1 MPYHH
6 ISDTI
11 QINYTIHHPASSPAS
26 PARPPPRPWII
37 LINGLADP
45 QQTWS
50 AQVPA
55 FTSAGYT
62 VLTYD
67 NRGVGLSSRLSHDHE
82 VYTAATMASDLRRL
96 VTALAVPKPYHV
108 LGVSMG
114 GMIAQTYALTY
125 CLPGMDGQGQ
135 GEGEGE
141 GESEILTL
149 TLACTYAAP
158 GPFCS
163 RMFALWRDM
172 ARRMSVADV
181 MRDVGLW
188 AFTPAFFADES
199 KKADVQ
205 AMEAEMAQIDT
216 EMGLRSYLAQLNVIT
231 TFDTRSVVGKLGSAG
246 ARGGKG
252 MQIQVVVL
260 VGENDILIPV
270 SLSRELHAL
279 IEGSVFV
286 STLGGHACMWEFP
299 EAFNTAC
306 LDVWRGGGK
315 RGVV

>member
-1 MPYHH
+1 MPYHE
-6 ISDTI
+6 ISDAI
-11 QINYTIHHPASSPAS
+11 QINYTIHQPAAHPAAS
-26 PARPPPRPWII
+26 PPRPWII

-50 AQVPA
+50 TQVPA
-55 FTSAGYT
+55 FTTAGYT

-67 NRGVGLSSRLSHDHE
+67 NRGVGLSSRPSRDDE
-82 VYTAATMASDLRRL
+82 AYTAATMASDLRHL

-125 CLPGMDGQGQ
+125 CLPGT
-135 GEGEGE
+135 EGAG
-141 GESEILTL
+141 EILTL

-181 MRDVGLW
+181 MRDVALW
-188 AFTPAFFADES
+188 AFSPAFFADET
-199 KKADVQ
+199 KAADVQ
-205 AMEAEMAQIDT
+205 AMEAEMAQIDRD
-216 EMGLRSYLAQLNVIT
+216 MGLRSYLAQLNVIT
-231 TFDTRSVVGKLGSAG
+231 TFETRGVVGKLGRAG
-246 ARGGKG
+246 GGAKG
-252 MQIQVVVL
+252 MQVVVL
-260 VGENDILIPV
+260 AGENDILIPV

-279 IEGSVFV
+279 IEGSVWV
-286 STLGGHACMWEFP
+286 TTQGGHACMWEFP
-299 EAFNTAC
+299 DAFNTAC
-306 LDVWRGGGK
+306 LDVWK
-315 RGVV
+315 QQ

>member
-6 ISDTI
+6 ISDAI
-11 QINYTIHHPASSPAS
+11 QINYTIHHPATPPA
-26 PARPPPRPWII
+26 AGAPPPWIV

-50 AQVPA
+50 TQVPA
-55 FTSAGYT
+55 FTAAGYT

-67 NRGVGLSSRLSHDHE
+67 NRGVGLSSRPSRDE
-82 VYTAATMASDLRRL
+82 EAYTAATMASDLRSL
-96 VTALAVPKPYHV
+96 ITALAVPRPYHV

-125 CLPGMDGQGQ
+125 CLPGMAGDGD
-135 GEGEGE
+135 
-141 GESEILTL
+141 ILTL

-181 MRDVGLW
+181 MRDVALW

-199 KKADVQ
+199 KTADVQ
-205 AMEAEMAQIDT
+205 AMEAEMGQIDRD
-216 EMGLRSYLAQLNVIT
+216 MGLPSYLAQLNVIT
-231 TFDTRSVVGKLGSAG
+231 TFDTRSVVGKLGRPGPG
-246 ARGGKG
+246 AKG
-252 MQIQVVVL
+252 MQVVVL
-260 VGENDILIPV
+260 AGEGDILIPV

-279 IEGSVFV
+279 IEGSVWV
-286 STLGGHACMWEFP
+286 TTRGGHACMWEFP
-299 EAFNTAC
+299 DAFNTAC
-306 LDVWRGGGK
+306 LEIWK
-315 RGVV
+315 R